1 MARLWHGNRAD
12 EPGVRGPCPP
22 DRRPPLRAASSRSAW
37 WRRSASAP
45 ARPARRA
52 RPPVPRPR
60 RRPPRRR
67 RRPADRAASPV
78 SADTIEHP
86 TGAGDIVLRAATRGG
101 FMRLETVM
109 SRLPEFTLY
118 GDGRA
123 LILPPGDE
131 PSGGGGGLNP
141 GAAGNGPVTVPTLRE
156 VRLSEAEVQ
165 ALLKFALVD
174 GRLGTA
180 RDAYM
185 GGNMDAPSTVFE
197 LQRRRRGPLDPR
209 HRPDRRPGAGP
220 GCRGAAGVLRPGRP
234 AAVDRHRRGLH
245 VRPDDGGDHR
255 DLGRARRDRPAVA
268 VDRPRARRLPPAA
281 GRRREPV
288 PLAPA
293 DRGTGHRGRRPDR
306 RRLRRSSA
314 SRVPTA
320 ASTRSCSGRPCPR
333 SCAAG

>member
-1 MARLWHGNRAD
+1 MARLWHGNPGGRA
-12 EPGVRGPCPP
+12 
-22 DRRPPLRAASSRSAW
+22 RRPRAMPT
-37 WRRSASAP
+37 RRV
-45 ARPARRA
+45 ARPCAPPRRA
-52 RPPVPRPR
+52 RPGGGA
-60 RRPPRRR
+60 RR
-67 RRPADRAASPV
+67 RRPARPASSRPGRRLPRRPRRPPRPRPRPADRAPSPV

-101 FMRLETVM
+101 FVRLETVM
-109 SRLPEFTLY
+109 SR
-118 GDGRA
+118 RA
-123 LILPPGDE
+123 GVHALRRR
-131 PSGGGGGLNP
+131 P
-141 GAAGNGPVTVPTLRE
+141 GARSSRRATSRRAAAEASTRARRGTVPSTVPTLRE

-197 LQRRRRGPLDPR
+197 LNADGADRSILVTGLTDDPA
-209 HRPDRRPGAGP
+209 PGP

-293 DRGTGHRGRRPDR
+293 DGGTGHRGRTP
-306 RRLRRSSA
+306 
-314 SRVPTA
+314 
-320 ASTRSCSGRPCPR
+320 
-333 SCAAG
+333 